1 VSDHAPSPWWAVLLA
16 ELTAAGIGGHAIE
29 SLSHLPGWVGGL
41 IGGAVVGVTLR
52 LFGPTLDVLGN
63 RIRHSLTPPAPAPVV
78 APAADLQSTLADSG
92 LVMVE
97 TSAERAAGIEP
108 VIVEQPQLGRR
119 RRPAP
124 VIADEPMQQVET
136 RNE

>member
-1 VSDHAPSPWWAVLLA
+1 MVEPVAVDTPVTEPIVA
-16 ELTAAGIGGHAIE
+16 EVAALPAIE
-29 SLSHLPGWVGGL
+29 VAAEPAPVVDQPAQIAASLNDAGES
-41 IGGAVVGVTLR
+41 TLVR
-52 LFGPTLDVLGN
+52 AMESFGSAPQP
-63 RIRHSLTPPAPAPVV
+63 SAPAPVA

-119 RRPAP
+119 RRAAP
-124 VIADEPMQQVET
+124 VIANEPMQQVET

>member
-1 VSDHAPSPWWAVLLA
+1 MAAPAPVVDQPAQI
-16 ELTAAGIGGHAIE
+16 AASLNDAGE
-29 SLSHLPGWVGGL
+29 S
-41 IGGAVVGVTLR
+41 TLVR
-52 LFGPTLDVLGN
+52 AMESFG
-63 RIRHSLTPPAPAPVV
+63 STPQPSAPAPVV

-124 VIADEPMQQVET
+124 VIANEPMQQVET